1 MEDLKYLEPF
11 GDCSPPKS
19 IFRLLHLERA
29 IDEKLTAFG
38 YITRPVWIEVR
49 GKEIDDSC
57 LFSVTVRE
65 VNGHVKVYSREFR
78 YGDISPD
85 LVEQIAFEVTF
96 L

>member
-1 MEDLKYLEPF
+1 MEDLKYLEPLR
-11 GDCSPPKS
+11 DCSPQTS

-38 YITRPVWIEVR
+38 YITRPVWIKT
-49 GKEIDDSC
+49 GGGEIDGSC
-57 LFSVTVRE
+57 LFKIAVRE
-65 VNGHVKVYSREFR
+65 INGNPGVYSREFR